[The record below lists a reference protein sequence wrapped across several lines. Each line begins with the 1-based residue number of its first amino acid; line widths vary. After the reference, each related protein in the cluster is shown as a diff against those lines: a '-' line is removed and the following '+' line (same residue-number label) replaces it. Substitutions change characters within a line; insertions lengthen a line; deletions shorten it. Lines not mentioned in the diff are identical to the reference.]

1 MDIVSGS
8 KLGEQRSPTSLT
20 FRVYEALRSEIL
32 SCQLPPGAKI
42 RIAEIAVRFD
52 VSHAAVREALSRLVA
67 MGWLEALDQRGFR
80 VTELSLRDLMDVT
93 QTRIDIETLALR
105 RSIANGG
112 SDWEAAITS
121 SYQAMLEEPK
131 YADGQPGITDEHHER
146 HELFHRSLVSAC
158 NSEWLMHFRD
168 QLSDQ
173 TQRYRSLSD
182 LYEATPRASEKEHAE
197 LMQATLDRDAD
208 RASHLMAAHIRLTM
222 DTILRAQTGN
232 FELSRIKAA

>member
-1 MDIVSGS
+1 MDMESS
-8 KLGEQRSPTSLT
+8 HELGGQRPTTSLT
-20 FRVYEALRSEIL
+20 FKVYEALRSEIL
-32 SCQLPPGAKI
+32 NCELPPGAKL

-93 QTRIDIETLALR
+93 QTRIEIEALALR
-105 RSIANGG
+105 KAIASGG
-112 SDWEAAITS
+112 REWEAAILS
-121 SYQAMLEEPK
+121 SYQEMLEEPK
-131 YADGQPGITDEHHER
+131 YTDGQSGITEMHHQKHER
-146 HELFHRSLVSAC
+146 FHRSLVSAC

-182 LYEATPRASEKEHAE
+182 FYETTPRASKKEHDD
-197 LMQATLDRDAD
+197 LMQAVLDRDAD
-208 RASHLMAAHIRLTM
+208 RAVDLMTAHIRLTM
-222 DTILRAQTGN
+222 DTILRAQSGN